1 MNERLKMPTS
11 FIHLLILTSL
21 GIAIAAAQSRPP
33 QTPPQG
39 QPPQRPA
46 KRGWSFWLSSE
57 EPDYRSFA
65 PVTYSQQLHD
75 GGTINSS
82 RDLLVQYGY
91 VDTPESKNSLISD
104 LLPLGFLLEPGPVQA
119 FSPSDGKALQLRCP
133 NGTCSTESQCGPF
146 YRCLFGQ
153 LPTREGGLDWTV
165 DLSDTLPGCLEG
177 AYLATQKRQEQRPG
191 DQGSAPGASI
201 PQWGLQCPLT
211 LVNIT
216 SSDQRPCS
224 DDGLFERSLDN
235 WQVQTRTDEN
245 IQIFLRGGVD
255 LSGVWWPGKGSGT
268 VTQELGRQMGK
279 NDFDCSLTLPCQPS
293 SDLDCAAIG
302 LRQAP
307 WKEVIRC
314 KWGLFALTAI
324 ENISQHLTSSYAA
337 LDAINVT
344 AILDGFK
351 IDDFRPKG
359 GTKFTNLD
367 FLRGLGNVFAVAAG
381 FAPAALP
388 RTTPNNLI
396 LPGQGAFLSAVSA
409 SLSQNNAG
417 SGATDVSQDDFNSEV
432 EKVYDQ
438 LKGALDGIV
447 KILFSGEALNGV
459 SLTDML
465 RDGAWVNATTI
476 PNVGDISQ
484 QLRIEILSRAIND
497 LWKIFS
503 SNKRWV
509 LFVDLQD
516 DPANQAKCIA
526 DNTGPQDLKYC
537 GDGGVYYSYNYVET
551 GDHDGHTDYPWG
563 AEKLQNLG
571 IDMRVSHLHISSQC
585 CFLSLSTFL
594 IFPSD
599 SLI

>member
-1 MNERLKMPTS
+1 MLRTFLQIS
-11 FIHLLILTSL
+11 FLTNF
-21 GIAIAAAQSRPP
+21 GISIAAAQSRPP
-33 QTPPQG
+33 QTPPQDR
-39 QPPQRPA
+39 PPQRAA

-75 GGTINSS
+75 GGTINGS
-82 RDLLVQYGY
+82 RDLLIQYGY
-91 VDTPESKNSLISD
+91 VDAPESKSSLISD
-104 LLPLGFLLEPGPVQA
+104 LLPLGFLLEPGPVQV

-177 AYLATQKRQEQRPG
+177 AYVASQKRQEQAPG
-191 DQGSAPGASI
+191 DQQSAPDGSTS
-201 PQWGLQCPLT
+201 QWGLQCPLT

-245 IQIFLRGGVD
+245 IQIFMKGGVD
-255 LSGVWWPGKGSGT
+255 LAGVWWPGKGSGT
-268 VTQELGRQMGK
+268 MTQELGRQMGK
-279 NDFDCSLTLPCQPS
+279 KDFDCSLTLPCQPS

-302 LRQAP
+302 MRQAP
-307 WKEVIRC
+307 WKEIIRC
-314 KWGLFALTAI
+314 KWGLFTLTAI
-324 ENISQHLTSSYAA
+324 ENISQRLTSNFAA
-337 LDAINVT
+337 LNAINVT

-359 GTKFTNLD
+359 GTRFPNLN
-367 FLRGLGNVFAVAAG
+367 FLRGLGGVVAVAAG
-381 FAPAALP
+381 FAPAPLP
-388 RTTPNNLI
+388 RTTPKNLI
-396 LPGQGAFLSAVSA
+396 LPGQGAFFSAVSA
-409 SLSQNNAG
+409 SLGQNNAG
-417 SGATDVSQDDFNSEV
+417 SEAKDISQDDFTSEV
-432 EKVYDQ
+432 ERVYGQ

-447 KILFSGEALNGV
+447 KILFSGEALNGA
-459 SLTDML
+459 SLVDML

-497 LWKIFS
+497 LWKVFS

-516 DPANQAKCIA
+516 DPATQAKCIA

-551 GDHDGHTDYPWG
+551 GDHEGRTDYPWG

-571 IDMRVSHLHISSQC
+571 IDMRVSNVHAFLDRHL
-585 CFLSLSTFL
+585 LLLLTFMTPTL
-594 IFPSD
+594 LTI
-599 SLI
+599 